1 MPLLDRPLSNA
12 EFTLDVS
19 GIAGFFGSQE
29 ALAAITT
36 IHLFKGKK
44 WLGWYNMPGSYSIA
58 RTIGQLANSNVWDR
72 LFPRPDDV
80 ALAASS
86 FGLDG
91 KLGPKYIASMSGT
104 VLQTTGY
111 LGYLTMVWSKE
122 GQPVKI
128 EGRYT
133 MPTRVA
139 FLDLR
144 DVDSQRYDTILPRD
158 LTHTLL
164 ALIPILTSFMACI
177 ACAMVGDWFCFAMI
191 LLGIVSCG
199 ITSFV
204 VGSAKLSIE
213 GRRSAPGAPH
223 GDGLLIDT
231 NAIVV
236 VRGDN
241 SPINTI
247 TRGRF
252 SLRLV
257 GSPHYNRIGLCSLL
271 LITQFLLQLL
281 LIPQGSLF
289 GQIMRRSS

>member
-1 MPLLDRPLSNA
+1 MPSLDRPLASA
-12 EFTLDVS
+12 KFTLDVS

-29 ALAAITT
+29 AIAAITT
-36 IHLFKGKK
+36 IHLFKGKR

-58 RTIGQLANSNVWDR
+58 RTIGQLANSGVWDR
-72 LFPRPDDV
+72 LFPKPDGV
-80 ALAASS
+80 ALTASS

-91 KLGPKYIASMSGT
+91 KAGPKYLAPMSGT
-104 VLQTTGY
+104 VMQTTGY
-111 LGYLTMVWSKE
+111 LGYLTMMWSKE
-122 GQPVKI
+122 GESVKI
-128 EGRYT
+128 EGRRT

-144 DVDSQRYDTILPRD
+144 DLDSQRYDTILPRD
-158 LTHTLL
+158 VTHTLL
-164 ALIPILTSFMACI
+164 ALIPILTSFVTCI
-177 ACAMVGDWFCFAMI
+177 TCAIVGDWFCFAMI
-191 LLGIVSCG
+191 LLGIASCG

-204 VGSAKLSIE
+204 VGSASLSIE
-213 GRRSAPGAPH
+213 GRRSAPGAPP
-223 GDGLLIDT
+223 GDGFLVDT

-236 VRGDN
+236 VRGDD
-241 SPINTI
+241 SVISTI

-252 SLRLV
+252 SLILV

-289 GQIMRRSS
+289 GQIM